1 MYPDNPPQ
9 STQSK
14 QIYSLIDQIEQGD
27 IAWDSFMIQY
37 NGQLPI
43 NGPIP
48 PWMADEYE
56 VWYRDPLLVLEDQ
69 IGNPE
74 FALEVDIAPKRVFQY
89 GKRRYKDVLS
99 RNWAWRQCDILAKDE
114 ETHGAMH
121 VPIILGSDKTTV
133 SVATGQNE
141 FYPLYAAIANTHNA
155 VRRAHRNA
163 LALIGFLAI
172 PKASKEYADNAEY
185 RKFRRQLFHTSL
197 ERILCSLRPYMS
209 KPQITRCA
217 DGHFCRVIYGL
228 GPYIA
233 DYPEQALLACIVQHW
248 CPKCM
253 ALPNNLDKGDAV
265 PRRHDHTTALLSE
278 CLMKELWD
286 DYGIVGDLFP
296 FTDTFPRAD
305 IHELLTPDLLH
316 QAIKGTFKDHIVE
329 WVHKYIYEVH
339 TKREADKIMADIDR
353 R

>member
-14 QIYSLIDQIEQGD
+14 QIYSLINQIEQGD
-27 IAWDSFMIQY
+27 IAWDSFTIQY

-43 NGPIP
+43 DGPIP
-48 PWMADEYE
+48 PWMADEYK

-74 FALEVDIAPKRVFQY
+74 FALEMDIAPKQVFQY
-89 GKRRYKDVLS
+89 GKRRYKDVLLG
-99 RNWAWRQCDILAKDE
+99 NWTWQQCDILAKDE

-155 VRRAHRNA
+155 VRRAHRNT

-172 PKASKEYADNAEY
+172 PK
-185 RKFRRQLFHTSL
+185 
-197 ERILCSLRPYMS
+197 
-209 KPQITRCA
+209 
-217 DGHFCRVIYGL
+217 
-228 GPYIA
+228 
-233 DYPEQALLACIVQHW
+233 EQALLACIVQHW
-248 CPKCM
+248 CPKCT
-253 ALPNNLDKGDAV
+253 ALPNNLDEGDAV
-265 PRRHDHTTALLSE
+265 PRRHNHTAALLSE

-286 DYGIVGDLFP
+286 DYGTVGDLFP
-296 FTDTFPRAD
+296 FTDMFPRAD

-316 QAIKGTFKDHIVE
+316 QAIKGTFKDHIIE
-329 WVHKYIYEVH
+329 WVHKYIYKVH
-339 TKREADKIMADIDR
+339 TKCEADKIMADIDR